1 MIDFGALP
9 PEINSAR
16 IYTGPGPGS
25 LSAAAASWASLA
37 AELQTA
43 AGYYQSVV
51 SGLTSGGWLGPA
63 SLSMASAFWPYVTW
77 TSMVATQAGEAA
89 SQATLAVG
97 AYETALAMTVPPPV
111 VAANR
116 VQLATLTA
124 TNFFGQNSPAIA
136 ATEAAY
142 SEMWA
147 QDALAMYDYAAN
159 SASACAL
166 TVLNSPPEVVNP
178 AGAATQTTAVTQ
190 ATAASGAQAA
200 AVTGTDQLSLAG
212 LVSAVPTM
220 LGGLASPTSA
230 LTAATSSLLPELG
243 TTPIYAL
250 PSYFMAAG
258 TPLYAMSS
266 ILGMAQTAQGL
277 ANGAAAAVQGA
288 AAGAASSGAS
298 ALGSL
303 GSGVVGGL
311 GNAAS
316 LGPLSVPA
324 SWTSVI
330 PTLNGGAISG
340 LPNAGLDA
348 ANAAP
353 TVLGAAPR
361 GALAGAPR
369 SPGPRYGVV
378 PTIMSRPPSGGYA

>member
-16 IYTGPGPGS
+16 IYAGPGPGS
-25 LSAAAASWASLA
+25 LSAAAVSWASLA

-43 AGYYQSVV
+43 ASYYQSVV

-89 SQATLAVG
+89 NQAALAVT

-200 AVTGTDQLSLAG
+200 AVAGTDQLSLAG
-212 LVSAVPTM
+212 LVSAVPTI

-288 AAGAASSGAS
+288 AAGAA
-298 ALGSL
+298 
-303 GSGVVGGL
+303 
-311 GNAAS
+311 
-316 LGPLSVPA
+316 
-324 SWTSVI
+324 
-330 PTLNGGAISG
+330 
-340 LPNAGLDA
+340 
-348 ANAAP
+348 
-353 TVLGAAPR
+353 
-361 GALAGAPR
+361 
-369 SPGPRYGVV
+369 
-378 PTIMSRPPSGGYA
+378 

>member
-16 IYTGPGPGS
+16 IYAGPGPGS
-25 LSAAAASWASLA
+25 LSAAAVSWASLA

-43 AGYYQSVV
+43 ASYYQSVV

-159 SASACAL
+159 SASAC
-166 TVLNSPPEVVNP
+166 
-178 AGAATQTTAVTQ
+178 
-190 ATAASGAQAA
+190 
-200 AVTGTDQLSLAG
+200 
-212 LVSAVPTM
+212 
-220 LGGLASPTSA
+220 
-230 LTAATSSLLPELG
+230 
-243 TTPIYAL
+243 
-250 PSYFMAAG
+250 
-258 TPLYAMSS
+258 
-266 ILGMAQTAQGL
+266 
-277 ANGAAAAVQGA
+277 
-288 AAGAASSGAS
+288 
-298 ALGSL
+298 
-303 GSGVVGGL
+303 
-311 GNAAS
+311 
-316 LGPLSVPA
+316 
-324 SWTSVI
+324 
-330 PTLNGGAISG
+330 
-340 LPNAGLDA
+340 
-348 ANAAP
+348 
-353 TVLGAAPR
+353 
-361 GALAGAPR
+361 
-369 SPGPRYGVV
+369 
-378 PTIMSRPPSGGYA
+378 

>member
-1 MIDFGALP
+1 MDFGALP

-25 LSAAAASWASLA
+25 LSAAAANWASLA

-77 TSMVATQAGEAA
+77 TSMVATQAREAA

-178 AGAATQTTAVTQ
+178 VGAATQTTAVTH

-288 AAGAASSGAS
+288 AAPFAKPCAVCA
-298 ALGSL
+298 
-303 GSGVVGGL
+303 
-311 GNAAS
+311 
-316 LGPLSVPA
+316 
-324 SWTSVI
+324 I
-330 PTLNGGAISG
+330 PRMDDIA
-340 LPNAGLDA
+340 
-348 ANAAP
+348 
-353 TVLGAAPR
+353 
-361 GALAGAPR
+361 
-369 SPGPRYGVV
+369 Y
-378 PTIMSRPPSGGYA
+378 